1 MAGLPNRIAGAVF
14 MALFMV
20 FSLASIAQARVIEL
34 FPGDDFEV
42 AAENLTPGDEL
53 ILHAGTYTHTRRI
66 VIDVQGTAQQP
77 VVIRGA
83 DGEPRPVIRLG
94 VFGHNVID
102 IVGASYLTLRGLE
115 IVDSNSVGDGVNLSG
130 NPAYIT
136 LEDLK
141 IHDVAVGVNLRS
153 SMHHIVVRRTE
164 IFDTGDTGEGMYIGC
179 HKGDCSVSES
189 VFENNWIH
197 DTLNATQGDGI
208 EVKRGSWGNIVRN
221 NVIHD
226 THYPCLILY
235 GTDGNG
241 ARNLV
246 EGNVVWNCGDTGIQ
260 VAADTIIRNN
270 IIISGNDAG
279 LTAQSHVGISPAN
292 MDIVHNTFVGGS
304 PCLRINGWN
313 GAPNMVFANNAVYC
327 ANDDFQLGGLSGVS
341 VSGNVFEPA
350 PPSFPSSGYI
360 TGRSEAQ
367 DFVDVGNLNVYPT
380 ADSPLLGQADPAY
393 AASVDFNGTAR
404 GSSPD
409 AGAYEW
415 SGTSN
420 PGWAVAAGFKGVAAV
435 PGVTLNADPAVVVS
449 GNSTTLHWTSTGA
462 DSCVASGGWSGSRAL
477 NGSMQS
483 GVLSADT
490 RFTLTCS
497 NASGSASAQAD
508 VTIQMPVPPPSV
520 DLQASPGAVGP
531 GGFSTLSWMSSNA
544 SACSA
549 SGDWSGSRTL
559 IGSQQ
564 VGPLTT
570 DSTFILSCTGSG
582 GSGMDTVQVAVNAPP
597 PPPPGDPPPESSP
610 PNPAPATEASGGGSS
625 LGLAGIGLL
634 ILAGVIRRT

>member
-1 MAGLPNRIAGAVF
+1 MAGLPNHSKSAVL

-20 FSLASIAQARVIEL
+20 FSFVSNVQARVIEL
-34 FPGDDFEV
+34 FPGDDFEA
-42 AAENLTPGDEL
+42 AAESLNPGDEL
-53 ILHAGTYTHTRRI
+53 IVHAGTYTHTRRI
-66 VIDVQGTAQQP
+66 VIDVQGTALQP
-77 VVIRGA
+77 VVIRGV

-94 VFGHNVID
+94 VVGHNVID
-102 IVGASYLTLRGLE
+102 IVGATYLTLRGLE
-115 IVDSNSVGDGVNLSG
+115 ITDSNSVGDGVNLSG
-130 NPAYIT
+130 GPAYIT

-179 HKGDCSVSES
+179 HKGDCAVSES
-189 VFENNWIH
+189 VFEDNWIH

-241 ARNLV
+241 ARNIV

-260 VAADTIIRNN
+260 VAADTVIRNN

-279 LTAQSHVGISPAN
+279 LTAQSHVGIAPAN
-292 MDIVHNTFVGGS
+292 MEIVHNTFVGGS
-304 PCLRINGWN
+304 PCLRMNGWN

-327 ANDDFQLGGLSGVS
+327 ATDDFQVGGLSGVS

-350 PPSFPSSGYI
+350 PPAFPSAGYVV
-360 TGRSEAQ
+360 GRSEAQ
-367 DFVDVGNLNVYPT
+367 DFTDVGNLNVYPT
-380 ADSPLLGQADPAY
+380 ADSPLLAAADPAY
-393 AASVDFNGTAR
+393 ATAVDFNGTAR

-415 SGTSN
+415 SGVGN
-420 PGWAVAAGFKGVAAV
+420 PGWAVAAGFKGVTSV
-435 PGVTLNADPAVVVS
+435 PVVTLNVSPAVVVS
-449 GNSTTLHWTSTGA
+449 GNNTTLSWASANA
-462 DSCVASGGWSGSRAL
+462 DSCVAGGGWSGSKAL
-477 NGSMQS
+477 NVSMQS
-483 GVLSADT
+483 GALTVATS
-490 RFTLTCS
+490 FTLTCS
-497 NASGSASAQAD
+497 NASGSASAQAS
-508 VTIQMPVPPPSV
+508 VTIQTPVPVPSV
-520 DLQASPGAVGP
+520 DLQASPATVDS
-531 GGFSTLSWMSSNA
+531 GGFSTLSWTSSDA
-544 SACSA
+544 STCGA
-549 SGDWSGSRTL
+549 SGDWSGSRSL

-570 DSTFILSCTGSG
+570 DATFILSCTGNG
-582 GSGMDTVQVAVNAPP
+582 GSGTDTVQVAVNAPVSP
-597 PPPPGDPPPESSP
+597 PPPANPPA
-610 PNPAPATEASGGGSS
+610 NPVPATETSSGGSM
-625 LGLAGIGLL
+625 LGVVEIGLL
-634 ILAGVIRRT
+634 LMAGMMRRV